1 MVKWWVLL
9 GALTFSA
16 VAAMLLMPKE
26 DAVEAIVHASEFRP
40 GAVRQ
45 ALSQDIR
52 RVHPEAA
59 YARVKAFL
67 SDVPSVRQHSIAHI
81 FGEVL
86 YKEVGLSGVTVC
98 DGSFGFG
105 CYHGFFGSAVA
116 HEGEGI
122 IKQLDD
128 LCVARYGLMGLGCP
142 HGIGHGLGE
151 YFGPQ
156 NIESQLAH
164 CETLSWSGR
173 FFGCQGGVFM
183 EYNQPTTVQ
192 NEAATTSVRA
202 YEESHPYGICLEI
215 PARFQPACLLE
226 VSGWWE
232 QAMGKDYKRMD
243 ALCNALEGHDSRES
257 CFLGIGYSLVQS
269 NGYDVAQTK
278 ENCGQMTHEPDE
290 LLCLAGASWSFFA
303 NPEHKQNAQEVCMTS
318 ECQSK
323 ADLLSY
329 E

>member
-1 MVKWWVLL
+1 MVKWVAIGGLFVL
-9 GALTFSA
+9 FVSA
-16 VAAMLLMPKE
+16 VFLMREENALEAALL
-26 DAVEAIVHASEFRP
+26 ASEFRP
-40 GAVRQ
+40 SVARQVLVSEIQRATPGGAY
-45 ALSQDIR
+45 S
-52 RVHPEAA
+52 
-59 YARVKAFL
+59 RVKML
-67 SDVPSVRQHSIAHI
+67 LVDVSSVRQHSVSHI

-86 YKEVGLSGVTVC
+86 YKEVGISGMTVC
-98 DGSFGFG
+98 DSSFGFG

-116 HEGEGI
+116 REGEGI
-122 IKQLDD
+122 VKKLDD
-128 LCVARYGLMGLGCP
+128 LCVARYGVMGLGCP

-164 CETLSWSGR
+164 CEALSWKGR

-202 YEESHPYGICLEI
+202 YEESHPYGICLEV

-232 QAMGKDYKRMD
+232 QAIGKDYTRMD
-243 ALCNALEGHDSRES
+243 VLCNALEGHDNRES
-257 CFLGIGYSLVQS
+257 CFLGIGYSLAQS
-269 NGYDVAQTK
+269 NGYDVTNTK
-278 ENCGQMTHEPDE
+278 ESCAQMNRESDE

-303 NPEHKQNAQEVCMTS
+303 NPAYKDKAEEVCSTAQ
-318 ECQSK
+318 CQQK